1 MLRVGLPQAIVT
13 SGIVFLSCGLWLLPK
28 VNDTLIGGTP
38 RVRGWETRAM
48 TPDRDFSPK
57 PQSQALPQPHSLPLE
72 EDAGPATLFQEINE
86 RRARI
91 ENAELL
97 RHLRGL

>member
-1 MLRVGLPQAIVT
+1 
-13 SGIVFLSCGLWLLPK
+13 
-28 VNDTLIGGTP
+28 
-38 RVRGWETRAM
+38 M
-48 TPDRDFSPK
+48 TPERDVFEAT
-57 PQSQALPQPHSLPLE
+57 QSLAYPFGAQADVSPLE
-72 EDAGPATLFQEINE
+72 EDVGPDTLFQEINE

>member
-1 MLRVGLPQAIVT
+1 
-13 SGIVFLSCGLWLLPK
+13 
-28 VNDTLIGGTP
+28 
-38 RVRGWETRAM
+38 M
-48 TPDRDFSPK
+48 TPESDVFTTT
-57 PQSQALPQPHSLPLE
+57 QSLAYSAGARAEVPPLDE
-72 EDAGPATLFQEINE
+72 EAGPATLFQEINE